1 MENITIGQVVTFI
14 ISLSTFIGALTAI
27 FTFVGKIYEKQVK
40 KIVEPIN
47 NSLIEID
54 LSQCKNFLVRFLS
67 DVEQGNKIDEVEK
80 ERAYEVYEHYTK
92 IGGNS
97 YIHSKWVKLMEER
110 KVS

>member
-14 ISLSTFIGALTAI
+14 IGLSTFIGALTAI
-27 FTFVGKIYEKQVK
+27 SAFVGKIYEKQVK

>member
-14 ISLSTFIGALTAI
+14 IGLSTFIGALTGI

-54 LSQCKNFLVRFLS
+54 CLDAYVCHSSFIRFL
-67 DVEQGNKIDEVEK
+67 
-80 ERAYEVYEHYTK
+80 
-92 IGGNS
+92 
-97 YIHSKWVKLMEER
+97 
-110 KVS
+110 

>member
-14 ISLSTFIGALTAI
+14 IGLSTFIGALTAI

-40 KIVEPIN
+40 IIVVPIN
-47 NSLIEID
+47 KSLIEID
-54 LSQCKNFLVRFLS
+54 LSQCKNFLVRFLA

>member
-14 ISLSTFIGALTAI
+14 IGLSAFIGALTGI
-27 FTFVGKIYEKQVK
+27 CTFVGKIYEKQVK
-40 KIVEPIN
+40 KIVGPIN

-54 LSQCKNFLVRFLS
+54 LSQCKNFLVRFLA
-67 DVEQGNKIDEVEK
+67 DIEQGNKIDEVEK